1 MVVTGRFELPTSRLG
16 ITYSI
21 IYSFIKSFVFIH
33 LYNISLTLGLSE
45 HPETKSN
52 LYNVELP

>member
-1 MVVTGRFELPTSRLG
+1 KIRMG
-16 ITYSI
+16 
-21 IYSFIKSFVFIH
+21 VFWCF
-33 LYNISLTLGLSE
+33 LKPISLGLSE